1 MIKLIQANKPKYVDT
16 IALALEATLGSSDLL
31 KQPSIAWFLMADE
44 TGVVGIAYLYS
55 LSDVRMHINV
65 LFTPDNVHHK
75 GRKQAGKDL
84 LTYLKKESAHTK
96 LETMIPVQDK
106 QHLRYFAQIG
116 FKREGV
122 ARASALI
129 NGTLTDQVHM
139 GYVL

>member
-1 MIKLIQANKPKYVDT
+1 M
-16 IALALEATLGSSDLL
+16 
-31 KQPSIAWFLMADE
+31 
-44 TGVVGIAYLYS
+44 GVQDRRIGPFVS
-55 LSDVRMHINV
+55 NRS
-65 LFTPDNVHHK
+65 DNVHHK

-84 LTYLKKESAHTK
+84 LTYLRNESTHTK
-96 LETMIPVQDK
+96 LETMISVQDK

-122 ARASALI
+122 ARSSALV